1 MLIHREDRR
10 VDVRGVLE
18 EFGEKLAEEVEVRV
32 WDSTSE
38 LRYIVLPERPSGTDG
53 WSEAQLAGLVTRN
66 SMIGTERDLSTR
78 VKATS

>member
-1 MLIHREDRR
+1 M
-10 VDVRGVLE
+10 
-18 EFGEKLAEEVEVRV
+18 RV

-53 WSEAQLAGLVTRN
+53 WNEAQLARLVTRN

-78 VKATS
+78 VQAAP